1 MLANG
6 KLSKAIA
13 DMGFYEFRRQLEYR
27 TQLYGSK
34 LVIVDRFYPSSKTC
48 SSCGEKK
55 SSLSANFGF
64 AILDFGLTPPS
75 SVELENFRLAIL
87 D

>member
-1 MLANG
+1 MILNSLFAATLKSPN
-6 KLSKAIA
+6 
-13 DMGFYEFRRQLEYR
+13 YLEV
-27 TQLYGSK
+27 K
-34 LVIVDRFYPSSKTC
+34 RFGGLFMKM
-48 SSCGEKK
+48 
-55 SSLSANFGF
+55 SANFGF

>member
-1 MLANG
+1 MKFSVVLTPQFDIFLITLLPSLLIFSVFVNYYFPHG
-6 KLSKAIA
+6 LMFPNIVV
-13 DMGFYEFRRQLEYR
+13 EHEYPIPM
-27 TQLYGSK
+27 S
-34 LVIVDRFYPSSKTC
+34 P
-48 SSCGEKK
+48 
-55 SSLSANFGF
+55 NFGF

>member
-1 MLANG
+1 VGNAHRKKVLVGIATYIFKNQTG
-6 KLSKAIA
+6 ILYNREQVTRNSKVN
-13 DMGFYEFRRQLEYR
+13 
-27 TQLYGSK
+27 LYN
-34 LVIVDRFYPSSKTC
+34 SSM
-48 SSCGEKK
+48 K
-55 SSLSANFGF
+55 SITRSANFGF